1 MIDEDTMIRFMG
13 RDLTIFLKFLDY
25 QTWMFLAILIMQ
37 WTILMPLYYTGE
49 DADKYLLEVVEKEN
63 SGKVM
68 ANSTALEDESLRF
81 LQQAESAKN
90 ITIPETDREYNMIKF
105 TILNIQSNPTR
116 MTFAFIMVIFTTL
129 VVYLQIF
136 CFWKRTYNWK
146 EKDFVRGED
155 A

>member
-1 MIDEDTMIRFMG
+1 MIRFMG

-37 WTILMPLYYTGE
+37 WTVLMPLYYTGG
-49 DADKYLLEVVEKEN
+49 DADKYLLEVIEKEN
-63 SGKVM
+63 REIVSL
-68 ANSTALEDESLRF
+68 NSTSTNLDMLRQ
-81 LQQAESAKN
+81 LQPTETAKN

-129 VVYLQIF
+129 VVYL
-136 CFWKRTYNWK
+136 
-146 EKDFVRGED
+146 
-155 A
+155 

>member
-1 MIDEDTMIRFMG
+1 MIRFMG

-68 ANSTALEDESLRF
+68 ANSTALEDGSLRF
-81 LQQAESAKN
+81 LQESERARN
-90 ITIPETDREYNMIKF
+90 ITIPETDREYNMLKF
-105 TILNIQSNPTR
+105 TILNI
-116 MTFAFIMVIFTTL
+116 
-129 VVYLQIF
+129 
-136 CFWKRTYNWK
+136 
-146 EKDFVRGED
+146 
-155 A
+155 

>member
-1 MIDEDTMIRFMG
+1 MIRFMG

-68 ANSTALEDESLRF
+68 ANSTALVDGSLRF
-81 LQQAESAKN
+81 LQETESAKN
-90 ITIPETDREYNMIKF
+90 ITIPETDREYNMLKF

>member
-1 MIDEDTMIRFMG
+1 MIRFMG